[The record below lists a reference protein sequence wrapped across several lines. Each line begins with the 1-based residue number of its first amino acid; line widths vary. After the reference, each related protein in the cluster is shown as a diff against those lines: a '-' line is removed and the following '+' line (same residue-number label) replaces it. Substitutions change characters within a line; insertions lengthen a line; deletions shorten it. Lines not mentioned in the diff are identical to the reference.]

1 MVPFLKQ
8 TASHYFAL
16 GEMDKL
22 CFILPNKRSCAFLR
36 KYFAES
42 AAESG
47 KPLLSAEIT
56 TMNEFFFNLDSLRK
70 ADRVQQLL
78 LLYDCYKEL
87 NPACESLDDFI
98 FWGDVLLADFDDVD
112 KYLVKAQALF
122 ANVADFRSIQDSM
135 EYLDESQE
143 AAIRHFIS
151 HFREGGRYKD
161 EFKKIWNILYPL
173 YCRFNETLG
182 SRGLCYEGMAYR
194 DLAQRLDG
202 EPVVDMLAAAGRDA
216 CKYVFVGMNALNG
229 CERKLMRKMRDAGIA
244 EFCWDYSSEWI
255 KNSDNK
261 SSFFLADNVL
271 EFPQAFIPDSGEVLP
286 KPEIKVLGVPSAV
299 GQAKQLPKI
308 FEEMGAH
315 GLETAVVLPDESML
329 MTVLNSIPEE
339 IGELNVTM
347 GYPMAASSFR
357 ALMSDVSALQMHIR
371 VREDECYFYQKQ
383 VWSILSNSILKSVL
397 GPETVAALDLIKAE
411 SRYYIAA
418 SRLCVDELCACIF
431 RPVVTDTSRNDADGS
446 EEIAL
451 YLQKL
456 ISLVASRMLEHNE
469 LSVELSFA
477 KEYYLAVGKL
487 RNFRLPVRPATYFR
501 LLDKLVGGIS
511 VPFKGEPLQG
521 LQIMGPLETRALDF
535 DNIVILNCNEGFFPR
550 RNVSA
555 SFIPGELRR
564 GFEMP
569 TYEYQDAVWAYYF
582 YRMIQRCSR
591 LWLLYDTRTEGLRN
605 GEESRYIKQ
614 LELHFE
620 APLTRCRLN
629 SPLKIHEAPPEIAKT
644 AEDLEI
650 LLNSTLSASALQA
663 YLRCPAQF
671 YYQSVKKLSKA
682 DEASDSLDMGML
694 GNVFHKLMQTLYRR
708 PGGRVDADYLAGL
721 LDRDSS
727 HLVVPSVVELAEKF
741 IMEELGCFEVG
752 GKNLISRDLLCRY
765 VYISIKRDL
774 EMMRSL
780 ELDEIRVLGLEKK
793 VEADIDGFHFKGYID
808 RLDSL
813 TPDAI
818 RIVDYKTGKVE
829 DNDFVITEAN
839 AGSVVEALF
848 APDNKD
854 RPKIALQL
862 YLYDRMVSLNGLDK
876 GRTIYNSIY
885 QPLRLHCNPVENI
898 VLNQEFKEAMD
909 LRLTDLLNELRD
921 PGIGFRRTSLET
933 ECSYCN
939 FKTLCGR

>member
-36 KYFAES
+36 KYLSES
-42 AAESG
+42 AAGSG
-47 KPLLSAEIT
+47 KPLLSPEIT
-56 TMNEFFFNLDSLRK
+56 TMNEFFFSLGSLRK
-70 ADRVQQLL
+70 ADRVQLLL
-78 LLYDCYKEL
+78 LLYDCYREL
-87 NPACESLDDFI
+87 NPSCESLDDFI

-122 ANVADFRSIQDSM
+122 TNVADFRSIQDSLD
-135 EYLDESQE
+135 YLDETQR
-143 AAIRHFIS
+143 AAIEHFIS

-161 EFKKIWNILYPL
+161 EFKKIWNILLPL
-173 YCRFNETLG
+173 YRSFNETL
-182 SRGLCYEGMAYR
+182 SARGLCYEGMAYR
-194 DLAQRLDG
+194 NLAQRLES
-202 EPVVDMLAAAGRDA
+202 EPVVDVLSSAGREA
-216 CKYVFVGMNALNG
+216 VKYVFVGMNALNG
-229 CERKLMRKMRDAGIA
+229 CEKKLMRKMRDAGIA
-244 EFCWDYSSEWI
+244 EFCWDYSSRWI

-271 EFPQAFIPDSGEVLP
+271 EFPQAFTPDSGEALP
-286 KPEIKVLGVPSAV
+286 EPEIKVLGVPSAV

-308 FEEMGAH
+308 LGELGAH

-329 MTVLNSIPEE
+329 MTVLNSIPED
-339 IGELNVTM
+339 IRELNVTM
-347 GYPMAASSFR
+347 GYPMASSSFR

-371 VREDECYFYQKQ
+371 VREDECYFYYKQ

-397 GPETVAALDLIKAE
+397 VPETVAELDKVKAE

-418 SRLCVDELCACIF
+418 SRLCKDELCTSIF
-431 RPVVTDTSRNDADGS
+431 RPVVTDPSRNDAAGS
-446 EEIAL
+446 EGIAL
-451 YLQKL
+451 YLRNL
-456 ISLVASRMLEHNE
+456 ISLTAARMLEHEE

-477 KEYYLAVGKL
+477 KEYFLAVEKL
-487 RNFRLPVRPATYFR
+487 RNFELPVRPATYFR

-535 DNIVILNCNEGFFPR
+535 DNIVVLSCNEGFFPR

-591 LWLLYDTRTEGLRN
+591 LWLLYDTRTEGLRG

-620 APLTRCRLN
+620 APLKRCRLH
-629 SPLKIHEAPPEIAKT
+629 SPLKLHDAPPEIAKT
-644 AEDLEI
+644 AEDLDT
-650 LLNSTLSASALQA
+650 LLSTPLSASALQV
-663 YLRCPAQF
+663 YLQCPAQF
-671 YYQSVKKLSKA
+671 YYKNVKKLSKA
-682 DEASDSLDMGML
+682 EEASDSLDGGML
-694 GNVFHKLMQTLYRR
+694 GNVFHKLMQTLYHR
-708 PGGRVDADYLAGL
+708 PEGRVDADYLASL
-721 LDRDSS
+721 IDRKSS
-727 HLVVPSVVELAEKF
+727 QMVVPSVVELAARL
-741 IMEELGCFEVG
+741 IMEELGCFEVA
-752 GKNLISRDLLCRY
+752 GKNLIYRDLLCRY
-765 VYISIKRDL
+765 VYICVKRDL
-774 EMMRSL
+774 EMMRASGVK
-780 ELDEIRVLGLEKK
+780 EIRVLGLEKK
-793 VEADIDGFHFKGYID
+793 LEADIDGFHFKGFID

-813 TPDAI
+813 SPDGI

-839 AGSVVEALF
+839 AGSVVDALF

-862 YLYDRMVSLNGLDK
+862 YLYDRMVAMNGLDR

-909 LRLTDLLNELRD
+909 LRLTGLLNELRD
-921 PGIGFRRTSLET
+921 PDTGFRRTTLAT
-933 ECSYCN
+933 ACDYCD